1 MKNITSIGLI
11 VAILIV
17 LNILSKQFF
26 LRFDLTE
33 DKRYSL
39 SNATKNILRNLE
51 DPVTVKAYFTPD
63 IRQDITNAQEDFKD
77 LLIEYGNI
85 SKGMVDYEIIDPG
98 DDEAIQQEAA
108 QNGVQPM
115 MIQIREKDQVKQQSA
130 FLGAVIQMGEQR
142 DVIPIIQ
149 DGMAMEYALSTGIK
163 KMSVVDKPSVGLI
176 QGHGEPSLQELAQAY
191 QSLNILY
198 NIENVDLNTEESIGD
213 RFRTL
218 ALVNPQDSIPPTH
231 FQKLDAYLA
240 KGGKLFIAIDAVKA
254 DLQNQSGTPFSTGTA
269 EWLREKGLEVE
280 SSFVIDAQCGGV
292 TVQQQRGFFKMN
304 STVQVPFLPTVS
316 NFADHPIT
324 KGLEQVTLPFASPVR
339 FLGDSSKVFT
349 PLLFSSQKSSIVPA
363 PTQIQ
368 VTDKQWG
375 DQDFPLSGVTMGG
388 ILSGNLVGDMASAM
402 VVIGDGEFPIG
413 GQERRQNPDAINLMV
428 NSIDWLSDDTGLI
441 ELRTKGIATRP
452 IDDLED
458 SRRSFLKYLNFGL
471 PILLILLY
479 GFFRFQRQRTKRLR
493 RAAERYS

>member
-349 PLLFSSQKSSIVPA
+349 LLKS
-363 PTQIQ
+363 
-368 VTDKQWG
+368 K
-375 DQDFPLSGVTMGG
+375 
-388 ILSGNLVGDMASAM
+388 
-402 VVIGDGEFPIG
+402 
-413 GQERRQNPDAINLMV
+413 
-428 NSIDWLSDDTGLI
+428 
-441 ELRTKGIATRP
+441 
-452 IDDLED
+452 
-458 SRRSFLKYLNFGL
+458 
-471 PILLILLY
+471 
-479 GFFRFQRQRTKRLR
+479 
-493 RAAERYS
+493 